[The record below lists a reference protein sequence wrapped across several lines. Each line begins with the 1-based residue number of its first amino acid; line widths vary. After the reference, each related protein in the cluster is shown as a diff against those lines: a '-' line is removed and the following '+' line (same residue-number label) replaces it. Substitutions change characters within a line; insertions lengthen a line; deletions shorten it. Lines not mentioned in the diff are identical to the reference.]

1 MQTRSMSESK
11 LTTEQQIS
19 SIWNLGG
26 LRPKELAKE
35 VWKEINHDNVFGL
48 AAGLAYN
55 FLMAIFPLLLFLVA
69 LFGFFASEGTQLR
82 NSLFYYF
89 SQVLPPAAYDL
100 VTKTIEEVTRNASG
114 GKLTFGLLFALWSS
128 SGGMSTLISALND
141 AYHVRESRSWMKVH
155 AIAVGL
161 TVAIS
166 ALVVSALFLVL
177 VGGHLAPF
185 IGAKLHMGHAF
196 VVVWKVI
203 QFVAA
208 LAFIVFAFS
217 LIYYFAPDV
226 REQHWYWITPGSVVG
241 VLLWITASFAFRL
254 YLHYFNSYSKTYGSL
269 GAVIILLLW
278 FYVTGLAFMV
288 GGELNAEIEHAA
300 AERGHPEAKG
310 EGEKESPEG
319 KKAA

>member
-1 MQTRSMSESK
+1 MQKRSMSDSK
-11 LTTEQQIS
+11 LTTEQQVS
-19 SIWNLGG
+19 SIWSLGG
-26 LRPKELAKE
+26 LSIKQLAKR
-35 VWKEINHDNVFGL
+35 VWEEINHDNVFGL

-69 LFGFFASEGTQLR
+69 LFGFFATEGTQLR

-100 VTKTIEEVTRNASG
+100 VTKTIEEVTRNATG
-114 GKLTFGLLFALWSS
+114 GKLTFGLLFALWSA

-155 AIAVGL
+155 AVAVGL

-177 VGGHLAPF
+177 LGGHLAPLL
-185 IGAKLHMGHAF
+185 GAKLHMGHAF
-196 VVVWKVI
+196 VIVWKVI
-203 QFVAA
+203 QSIAA
-208 LAFIVFAFS
+208 LFFIVLAFS

-226 REQHWYWITPGSVVG
+226 REQHWYWITPGSLIG
-241 VLLWITASFAFRL
+241 VLLWIGASFAFRL

-288 GGELNAEIEHAA
+288 GGEVNAEIEHAA
-300 AERGHPEAKG
+300 AERGHPEAKA